1 MVVYLSTG
9 LGIGIVLGFLAGRAF
24 QAAYRAWKDYQAH
37 KAMTPVMRAA
47 AWLLTGKASG
57 VVALAAGLVL
67 YALYVVAGN
76 K

>member
-24 QAAYRAWKDYQAH
+24 QAAHRAWKDYTVH
-37 KAMTPVMRAA
+37 KAMTPALRAA

-57 VVALAAGLVL
+57 VVALAAGLILFAV
-67 YALYVVAGN
+67 YIVAGN
-76 K
+76 R

>member
-24 QAAYRAWKDYQAH
+24 QAAYRAWKDYWAH
-37 KAMTPVMRAA
+37 KAMTPTLKAA

-57 VVALAAGLVL
+57 VIVLAAGLAL
-67 YALYVVAGN
+67 FALYVTTVH